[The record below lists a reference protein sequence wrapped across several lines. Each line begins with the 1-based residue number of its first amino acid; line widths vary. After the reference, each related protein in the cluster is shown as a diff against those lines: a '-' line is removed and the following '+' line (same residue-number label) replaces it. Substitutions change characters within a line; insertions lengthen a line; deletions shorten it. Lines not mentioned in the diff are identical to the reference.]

1 LHNYPI
7 AVIKLNRDPVA
18 QDHKN
23 LAWASKNFQTV
34 THLATEILNISTAKS
49 VAELEEFMLGY

>member
-1 LHNYPI
+1 LP
-7 AVIKLNRDPVA
+7 KTT
-18 QDHKN
+18 KN

-49 VAELEEFMLGY
+49 VAELEEFMLGYYQISP